1 MINRKEFSKYWYN
14 MGKELKE
21 NNVYKFF
28 TLYIS
33 FNALYNECSDR
44 YERDRIKKFLKDNQ
58 NIGIKLSIKNDG
70 EFYKKIVMDM
80 RTGEETDNLSYSI
93 DEIRNND
100 IMAIFMGIYQVRCNL
115 FHGSK
120 KDLDRDRYLIEE
132 SCILLEDFLEQY
144 FNYI

>member
-33 FNALYNECSDR
+33 FNALYNEYSAR
-44 YERDRIKKFLKDNQ
+44 YERDRIKKFLRNNQ

-80 RTGEETDNLSYSI
+80 RTGEETDKLSYNI

-120 KDLDRDRYLIEE
+120 KDLDRDRCLIEE